1 MRPYPIILSLTA
13 LALIGYLLLPQL
25 TIRWQ
30 PGSGEANLRVSYA
43 WPGAGPQALE
53 QQVTAPLEGAFALV
67 RDIDKITSISR
78 AGRGSISLKLRRGAD
93 GDFVRFNVASQI
105 RRLYPELPPEVR
117 YPTLD
122 YAAADSDDLT
132 DLPVL
137 TYTLSGP
144 DPPTELYRYAT
155 EQLVPRLSLL
165 RDLNRLEV
173 TGGNKPHWRLR
184 LRPEAVAAAG
194 LSLAAIENHLS
205 AYFQRRGLGY
215 LFSEDERL
223 YAFVDAPTETAEL
236 TPEVWANIPIPSNG
250 PRQLKL
256 GDLATAERVPLPPR
270 AHYRIN
276 GENSI
281 RLLAYA
287 TENANRLALASEFRS
302 RVRALT
308 FGIKRDERRKKSQET
323 RDKKEETRDKKEET
337 RDKKEETRDKKEE
350 TREKKEESREKKE
363 ESRDKK
369 EESREKKEESRDKK
383 EESRDKKEESRDKK
397 EESREKKEESR
408 EKSQELREKKEEIRG
423 ERQEVREE
431 RQEVSASNLPAG
443 YALHLE
449 DDATRY
455 LREELAKTRQ
465 RTALSMVIL
474 LLFVL
479 IAYRNLRSL
488 GIVFISLVVNLGLAF
503 LCYWLLGVEL
513 NLYAFAGIAVS
524 FGIMIDNVIIIL
536 DGLRRKGGS
545 LGPAVIGATLTTLA
559 GLSVIWFLSDELRT
573 QLFELARVMAINL
586 STSVLVALAFVPAL
600 DRLFRARPQ
609 VQKKDQRSK
618 DSPLTAAGGVSPIA
632 NRDSPIENR
641 KFLPLIYTF
650 LLRFRK
656 TTLLLVILAFGLP
669 IWWLPNQVENFP
681 AYNKTIGSDFYRDQL
696 RPHLNKYLG
705 GSFRLFSYYVY
716 EGSGYRPAE
725 ETRLY
730 VGCALPDGATLAQL
744 NDVVSQVE
752 AYLGQ
757 FSAKIDRFTSQVYS
771 GQNARLEI
779 TFPNGGRGGFPFTLK
794 NRLTAYATN
803 FGGVKWNIYGVG
815 QGFSNDTGG
824 RPVSFRVTL
833 KGYNQAGLDQH
844 SQRLAN
850 LLLKHPRV
858 QEVNTD
864 ANISWWEK
872 DRYEYLLQARPPDL
886 ARRGLSA
893 NDLRASL
900 DWFDQNN
907 QPDFYLNDG
916 EPVALA
922 AANPSRYDRWRL
934 ENWSIPRDSGQLN
947 FQEVASL
954 EKRLAPQAL
963 HKEDQQYLRLVA
975 FEYLGS
981 PRFGNKHLTAC
992 LDTLTAEMPLGF
1004 TAERRSYSRN
1014 EQAKEVTA
1022 LMGLAVLLIF
1032 FICAV
1037 LFESLRQAFNIV
1049 LLIPIT
1055 CIGIFLTFYWFNV
1068 RLDQGGYVSF
1078 LLVTGL
1084 AVNGLI
1090 LVINEFNYLRK
1101 QHLDWPEAELY
1112 ATALRHKIT
1121 PILLTVISTA
1131 AGLIP
1136 FLLGGRNEVFWY
1148 ALAAGTI
1155 GGLLFSMVVIA
1166 FISPVFF
1173 LRKEKARR

>member
-1 MRPYPIILSLTA
+1 MRPYPTILLLTA
-13 LALIGYLLLPQL
+13 LALIGYLLLPRL

-67 RDIDKITSISR
+67 RDIDGITSISR

-122 YAAADSDDLT
+122 YAAADEDDLT
-132 DLPVL
+132 DLPVM

-165 RDLNRLEV
+165 RGLNRMEV
-173 TGGNKPHWRLR
+173 TGGNRPHWRIS

-194 LSLAAIENHLS
+194 LSRSAIQSHLNT
-205 AYFQRRGLGY
+205 YFQRRGLGY
-215 LFSEDERL
+215 LFTESERL
-223 YAFVDAPTETAEL
+223 YAYVNTPAATTEL
-236 TPEVWANIPIPSNG
+236 TPKTWAAIPLPSG
-250 PRQLKL
+250 TGRQLKL
-256 GDLATAERVPLPPR
+256 GDLATVARVPLPPR
-270 AHYRIN
+270 SHYRIN

-287 TENANRLALASEFRS
+287 TEDANRLALA
-302 RVRALT
+302 A
-308 FGIKRDERRKKSQET
+308 
-323 RDKKEETRDKKEET
+323 
-337 RDKKEETRDKKEE
+337 
-350 TREKKEESREKKE
+350 
-363 ESRDKK
+363 
-369 EESREKKEESRDKK
+369 
-383 EESRDKKEESRDKK
+383 
-397 EESREKKEESR
+397 
-408 EKSQELREKKEEIRG
+408 ELRGRISAIRG
-423 ERQEVREE
+423 EYSGGSDQ
-431 RQEVSASNLPAG
+431 QSTIPNQQSTANNLPPG
-443 YALHLE
+443 YALQLE
-449 DDATRY
+449 DDATRF

-465 RTALSMVIL
+465 RTALSMGIL

-536 DGLRRKGGS
+536 DGLRRPGS
-545 LGPAVIGATLTTLA
+545 KLGPAVIGATLTTLA

-600 DRLFRARPQ
+600 YGLFRARPQ
-609 VQKKDQRSK
+609 VQSK
-618 DSPLTAAGGVSPIA
+618 GIKEQGGKAPKPTTTDGLPPIAGGSP
-632 NRDSPIENR
+632 NRISNITYR
-641 KFLPLIYTF
+641 ISHIYSF

-669 IWWLPNQVENFP
+669 LWWLPNQVEGWP
-681 AYNKTIGSDFYRDQL
+681 AYNKTIGSDLYRDQL

-730 VGCALPDGATLAQL
+730 VGAALPDGATLAQL
-744 NDVVSQVE
+744 NQVVAQVE

-757 FSAKIDRFTSQVYS
+757 FSANIERFTSQVYS
-771 GQNARLEI
+771 GQNARIEI
-779 TFPNGGRGGFPFTLK
+779 TFPNGGRGGFPFVLK

-815 QGFSNDTGG
+815 QGFSNDAGG

-833 KGYNQAGLDQH
+833 KGYNQAGLDRH
-844 SQRLAN
+844 SQRLAD

-872 DRYEYLLQARPPDL
+872 DRYEYLLQSRPPDL
-886 ARRGLSA
+886 AQRSLSA
-893 NDLRASL
+893 SDLRASL

-916 EPVALA
+916 EPVALTA
-922 AANPSRYDRWRL
+922 ADPGRYDRWRL
-934 ENWSIPRDSGQLN
+934 ENWSIPRDSTQLN
-947 FQEVASL
+947 LPEVASL

-963 HKEDQQYLRLVA
+963 HKEGQQYLRLVA

-992 LDTLTAEMPLGF
+992 LDTLIAEMPLGF
-1004 TAERRSYSRN
+1004 TAERRSYSRDQ
-1014 EQAKEVTA
+1014 QAKEVTA

-1037 LFESLRQAFNIV
+1037 LFESLRQAFNII

-1101 QHLDWPEAELY
+1101 RHPDWQETSLY

-1131 AGLIP
+1131 AGLVP
-1136 FLLGGRNEVFWY
+1136 FLLGGRNEVFWH

-1155 GGLLFSMVVIA
+1155 GGLLFSLIVIA
-1166 FISPVFF
+1166 LISPVFF
-1173 LRKEKARR
+1173 LRRPRRGQP